1 MGLWL
6 VQHSLINFYICK
18 THPEAGKSACP
29 TSRGRLLKL
38 SVDLLQV
45 TIFSV
50 VFIVQG
56 SGGNT
61 YLNPHL
67 LYSFQDARRSPPSS
81 QTDEVNPFQW
91 SLCGAE
97 GARAAKGTLCLSRQL
112 GAIPVEPGR
121 SLTHYHCKKE
131 KRLFSTL
138 FKSKHIS
145 QFLSFLQ

>member
-6 VQHSLINFYICK
+6 AQHSSINFYFCK
-18 THPEAGKSACP
+18 THLEAGKSACP
-29 TSRGRLLKL
+29 VSRGGLLKL
-38 SVDLLQV
+38 SVALLQV

-50 VFIVQG
+50 VFIAQG

-67 LYSFQDARRSPPSS
+67 FSFQDARRSPLSS

-91 SLCGAE
+91 SLCGAQ
-97 GARAAKGTLCLSRQL
+97 GARAAKGTPRLSRQL
-112 GAIPVEPGR
+112 GAIPVESGR

-131 KRLFSTL
+131 KRLFFTL

-145 QFLSFLQ
+145 QVLSFLQ